1 MRKLLKGKITI
12 LASLLLVLAACGA
25 PSPDAEAAATQPD
38 RVVEIDLN
46 EFTIEANSFEFAA
59 GETVEFVVTNSGEIE
74 HELRLS
80 NQARVNAHLE
90 GGHDDHED
98 SMSGEEI
105 PHKDD
110 EAPHEDDETAGVE
123 AAHEDDETA
132 GVEAAHEDD
141 ETAEVEA
148 AHEDDET
155 AEVDAAHDEGDDHA
169 VADAVLVLGAGETGT
184 LVFTFPDNDHDFTA
198 AVCLLPGHYEAGM
211 ATDLTVDA

>member
-12 LASLLLVLAACGA
+12 PASLLLVLAACGA

-110 EAPHEDDETAGVE
+110 EAPPRGRRNSRGRGSPRGRRNRRGRGSPRGRRNRRGRGSPRGRRNRRGRRRPRRGRRPCGSRCSFGAGRWRNRDAGV
-123 AAHEDDETA
+123 H
-132 GVEAAHEDD
+132 V
-141 ETAEVEA
+141 
-148 AHEDDET
+148 
-155 AEVDAAHDEGDDHA
+155 
-169 VADAVLVLGAGETGT
+169 
-184 LVFTFPDNDHDFTA
+184 PRQ
-198 AVCLLPGHYEAGM
+198 
-211 ATDLTVDA
+211 

>member
-12 LASLLLVLAACGA
+12 PASLLLVLAACGA

-110 EAPHEDDETAGVE
+110 EAPHEDDETAE
-123 AAHEDDETA
+123 
-132 GVEAAHEDD
+132 VEAAHEDD

-148 AHEDDET
+148 AH
-155 AEVDAAHDEGDDHA
+155 
-169 VADAVLVLGAGETGT
+169 
-184 LVFTFPDNDHDFTA
+184 
-198 AVCLLPGHYEAGM
+198 
-211 ATDLTVDA
+211 

>member
-110 EAPHEDDETAGVE
+110 EAPHEDDETAE
-123 AAHEDDETA
+123 
-132 GVEAAHEDD
+132 VEAAHEDD